1 MTMPNLFLYI
11 MTLPNLFLYIMTL
24 PNLFLYIM
32 TQPNLQYAAHNK
44 IQYSS
49 NNHIT
54 SDKEMQKIEENLAV
68 L

>member
-1 MTMPNLFLYI
+1 
-11 MTLPNLFLYIMTL
+11 MTL

>member
-1 MTMPNLFLYI
+1 MYFWKIKQQKKLASMFRILKIYLLT
-11 MTLPNLFLYIMTL
+11 
-24 PNLFLYIM
+24 YIM